1 FFFLV
6 CLVYFRVCGCSYLFG
21 CVYVIF
27 GLFFFFS
34 SRRRHTRS
42 KRDWSSDVC
51 SFDLG
56 CRADF
61 SCSSNRYYLSSWA
74 FMSFLIFVR
83 SRPCASYR
91 GYILSH
97 AYLSCSIYNST
108 FNKQESDNHVRSSH
122 DASVNHYACKTPF
135 KTKRYFYIGRCKTE
149 SKTKKRITH
158 PFSEWLDL

>member
-1 FFFLV
+1 TFLHRF
-6 CLVYFRVCGCSYLFG
+6 YFWFHWL
-21 CVYVIF
+21 
-27 GLFFFFS
+27 
-34 SRRRHTRS
+34 T
-42 KRDWSSDVC
+42 KRLYKKPPFMVEK
-51 SFDLG
+51 FYG

-74 FMSFLIFVR
+74 FMPFLIFVR

-91 GYILSH
+91 GYILPH
-97 AYLSCSIYNST
+97 AYLSSSIYNST

-122 DASVNHYACKTPF
+122 DASGNHYACKTPF

-149 SKTKKRITH
+149 SKTKKRITQ

>member
-83 SRPCASYR
+83 SRSEERRVGKECWFRWETSA
-91 GYILSH
+91 LEQK
-97 AYLSCSIYNST
+97 A
-108 FNKQESDNHVRSSH
+108 NKKE
-122 DASVNHYACKTPF
+122 
-135 KTKRYFYIGRCKTE
+135 
-149 SKTKKRITH
+149 
-158 PFSEWLDL
+158 